1 MLTAEASKLTAEASK
16 LTAEASKLT
25 AEASKLTAEAS
36 KLTVEASKLT
46 AETSRM
52 TAETSRMTAETSR
65 MTAEASTTEAR
76 DGRGK
81 AMASVLYQS
90 IETLSKDK
98 GIDPEIVVGA
108 VEDAIALATRKYY
121 KTTESMRAEMDR
133 ETGEIRAYVFKTVV
147 ETPEQVEDETNQISL
162 EKAREMAPEV
172 EVGGELRF
180 YKDTTPLGRIA
191 AQMAKQVIFQKVRE
205 AERDTVFNEYN
216 HRAGEVLN
224 ATVKRLEPMDTIFDL
239 GKAEARMPKREQ
251 SRLEQFAVGER
262 VRVVLLRVD
271 RAAKGPQVIVSRA
284 APGLVSSLFQSEV
297 PEIYDGTVTIRAIAR
312 EAGERTKIAVMS
324 RDKDVDPVGAC
335 VGMKGMRV
343 QSIIR
348 ELRGE
353 KIDIIEYS
361 EEITTFAEKALQPA
375 KVSRVS
381 ITDLGEKQIEVIVD
395 DTQLSLAIGKKG
407 QNVRLAAKLLQWKID
422 IKSEEEKRQEVEQQM
437 TAMSGGP
444 TTPIEQVTELGE
456 QILEKLIAAGITTI
470 EELAD
475 MTPEQLEEV
484 PGIGEKTVE
493 KISTAVRHYFGQYE
507 EGEERP
513 AVAAI
518 AAASEIE
525 GDAAEASA
533 DAEVSHPDHARDVEA
548 SLGSEASTEDNII
561 AAEESTG
568 EAEESMLSEK
578 LSGTTEERL
587 AEEAAEF
594 GEAQELNGVSTDDL
608 IAAEDRASMSDAND
622 DADAREEKI
631 ELENDEV
638 DNLAV
643 QANEVSDEG
652 IDTDGHDR
660 G

>member
-1 MLTAEASKLTAEASK
+1 
-16 LTAEASKLT
+16 
-25 AEASKLTAEAS
+25 
-36 KLTVEASKLT
+36 
-46 AETSRM
+46 
-52 TAETSRMTAETSR
+52 
-65 MTAEASTTEAR
+65 
-76 DGRGK
+76 
-81 AMASVLYQS
+81 
-90 IETLSKDK
+90 
-98 GIDPEIVVGA
+98 
-108 VEDAIALATRKYY
+108 
-121 KTTESMRAEMDR
+121 
-133 ETGEIRAYVFKTVV
+133 
-147 ETPEQVEDETNQISL
+147 
-162 EKAREMAPEV
+162 
-172 EVGGELRF
+172 
-180 YKDTTPLGRIA
+180 
-191 AQMAKQVIFQKVRE
+191 MAKQVIFQKVRE

-224 ATVKRLEPMDTIFDL
+224 ATVKRLEPMDVIFDL

-284 APGLVSSLFQSEV
+284 APALVQNLFQSEV

-312 EAGERTKIAVMS
+312 EAGERTKIAVQS

-353 KIDIIEYS
+353 KIDIIEFS

-381 ITDLGEKQIEVIVD
+381 IVDLADKQIEVIVD

-422 IKSEEEKRQEVEQQM
+422 IKSEEEKRQEVESQM
-437 TAMSGGP
+437 QAMTGGP
-444 TTPIEQVTELGE
+444 TTPIEQVSELGDA
-456 QILEKLIAAGITTI
+456 ILEKLIAAGITTV
-470 EELAD
+470 EALAD

-493 KISTAVRHYFGQYE
+493 KISVAVRHYFGQYE

-513 AVAAI
+513 A
-518 AAASEIE
+518 
-525 GDAAEASA
+525 
-533 DAEVSHPDHARDVEA
+533 
-548 SLGSEASTEDNII
+548 II
-561 AAEESTG
+561 AASAETPTESPEG
-568 EAEESMLSEK
+568 EVDSMEK
-578 LSGTTEERL
+578 TPEAIL
-587 AEEAAEF
+587 AEEA
-594 GEAQELNGVSTDDL
+594 GSGTAQEVGDLST
-608 IAAEDRASMSDAND
+608 EDIETVEDADSESDAFS

-631 ELENDEV
+631 ELDNDSV
-638 DNLAV
+638 DSLVNES
-643 QANEVSDEG
+643 QEVSDEG
-652 IDTDGHDR
+652 IDSDGHDR